1 MRSARTACTASLRR
15 STSAICSCCRGPCTS
30 SSVCPARPTT
40 RLTKSPTPAGA
51 STDSLLLSHPSSST
65 ITDSTSTDR
74 ERRCPLIALP
84 RSLARRFR
92 AVLRRC
98 APPRT
103 SPPPV
108 LVQTNNK
115 GLSLQSVLPDVACR
129 LVHVGQYNEATLA
142 FPADVLAVCEGR
154 GDDTVTLEE
163 DSPGKG
169 RISWSE
175 TGTLCNKEFVTAEPD
190 SLSPFPEPPARFR
203 PMGPEFLPALA
214 EASETAAREH
224 TRYALERVLLRGKTG
239 QIVATDGKHLLMQ
252 SGFRFP
258 WQADMLLPRLAVW
271 SCPDLAREGP
281 PSVGHTDKHVFV
293 RVGPWTFALT
303 ADLNGRF
310 PAFEKVLP
318 RATSLAGSLQ
328 IGPDDVTQLLK
339 ELPRLA
345 GEKEGP
351 VTLELNKHVRVRGQ
365 ARGSDSVEELK
376 LADSRWS
383 GSPTRVVTDRRHL
396 MWALRLRFTEVAVV
410 KPNVPLA
417 CRQPNRTYIFMPLS
431 PDSGAQAKTDSPPQV
446 STPPP
451 NNPDPAKEIPAV
463 PNPMNGGR
471 QTTNGDPVPTP
482 PPGVTDPL
490 EEAEAIR
497 GLLAEAQSR
506 LSRLIGALKQHRKQT
521 RAVQAAVASLRQL
534 PPLTP

>member
-115 GLSLQSVLPDVACR
+115 GLSLQSVLPDVAVR

-154 GDDTVTLEE
+154 GDDTVSLEE

-169 RISWSE
+169 RVSWSE
-175 TGTLCNKEFVTAEPD
+175 AGTPCTKEFVTPEPD

-203 PMGPEFLPALA
+203 PMGPEFLLALA
-214 EASETAAREH
+214 DASETAAREH

-239 QIVATDGKHLLMQ
+239 QMVATDGKHLLMQ

-258 WQADMLLPRLAVW
+258 WQTDLLVPRLAVW

-281 PSVGHTDKHVFV
+281 PSVGHTDQHVFV

-310 PAFEKVLP
+310 PAFENVLP
-318 RATSLAGSLQ
+318 RTSPLAGSLQ
-328 IGPDDVTQLLK
+328 LGPEDIPLLLK

-345 GEKEGP
+345 GDKEGP
-351 VTLELNKHVRVRGQ
+351 VTLELNEHITVRAQ
-365 ARGSDSVEELK
+365 SARKESAAELQ
-376 LADSRWS
+376 LTDSRWS
-383 GSPTRVVTDRRHL
+383 GSPISVVTDRRHL
-396 MWALRLRFTEVAVV
+396 LWALKLRFNEVAVV
-410 KPNVPLA
+410 RPDVHLA
-417 CRQPNRTYIFMPLS
+417 CRQPNRIYVWRRWGPAAAPTPTR
-431 PDSGAQAKTDSPPQV
+431 SGASQSASVPAV
-446 STPPP
+446 TPPL
-451 NNPDPAKEIPAV
+451 NDNPTENVPM
-463 PNPMNGGR
+463 PNPNTSDR
-471 QTTNGDPVPTP
+471 RADNGDGPTTP
-482 PPGVTDPL
+482 SDPL
-490 EEAEAIR
+490 VEAEAIR
-497 GLLAEAQSR
+497 TLLAEAQSR
-506 LSRLIGALKQHRKQT
+506 LARLIASLKFQRKQA
-521 RAVQAAVASLRQL
+521 RAVRAAVDSLRQL
-534 PPLTP
+534 PPLVP